1 VNVSMNA
8 KAVVILTATMTTAL
22 HILSNDAA
30 SYSFSKVM
38 LVALGDCCGTAC
50 VTVLSVSYYTVGDF

>member
-8 KAVVILTATMTTAL
+8 KAVVVLTATTTTAL
-22 HILSNDAA
+22 HILSKDAAA

-38 LVALGDCCGTAC
+38 LVAQAG
-50 VTVLSVSYYTVGDF
+50 VTVLSVSYYTVGVF